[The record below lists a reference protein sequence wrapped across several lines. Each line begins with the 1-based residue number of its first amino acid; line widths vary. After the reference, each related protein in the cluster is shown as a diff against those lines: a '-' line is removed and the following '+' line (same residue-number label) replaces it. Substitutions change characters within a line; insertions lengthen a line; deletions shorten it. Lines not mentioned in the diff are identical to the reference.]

1 MQPDRFL
8 TIVGLAISVIAGSAA
23 LGGHMA
29 YAKRRSPMEGLL
41 LGLLLGPIGVLIE
54 WRTPFAHRPLVDEN
68 SWNSIRSMMDY
79 QLTGREFKQRDN
91 RAEKRRKDREKKP
104 RTA

>member
-54 WRTPFAHRPLVDEN
+54 WRTPFAHRPMVDEN
-68 SWNSIRSMMDY
+68 SWSSFRAVMDY
-79 QLTGREFKQRDN
+79 HTTGREFKQRDD
-91 RAEKRRKDREKKP
+91 RAEKRRKDRDKKTRP
-104 RTA
+104 V